1 MAVCFPLN
9 QAAIGILSAI
19 AVVGIAA
26 TVVLAGLVVL
36 VVYRGREKKLSG
48 GARDYEHPLAVP
60 GKLLV

>member
-26 TVVLAGLVVL
+26 TVVLAGLVAL
-36 VVYRGREKKLSG
+36 VVYRGRKKQSG
-48 GARDYEHPLAVP
+48 GDYEPPSAVP
-60 GKLLV
+60 GKLLI